1 MTSCPYEKDGIVI
14 HEFQESLNHLAGTSG
29 LDAQAAAQKW
39 AGSNKDL
46 LGALNDKN
54 HSYSL
59 GLNLV
64 CNALAGTV
72 NREAQD
78 ALSHLAYGTP

>member
-1 MTSCPYEKDGIVI
+1 MALYIV

-54 HSYSL
+54 HSYGL

-64 CNALAGTV
+64 CNRLAGTQ
-72 NREAQD
+72 NLDAQA
-78 ALSHLAYGTP
+78 ALSRLAYGS

>member
-1 MTSCPYEKDGIVI
+1 MGLSVAQV
-14 HEFQESLNHLAGTSG
+14 HEIQESLNHLAGTSG

-39 AGSNKDL
+39 ANSTKDL

-54 HSYSL
+54 GSYGL

-64 CNALAGTV
+64 CNQLAGTQD
-72 NREAQD
+72 REAQD
-78 ALSHLAYGTP
+78 SLSHLAFGTP